1 MLAQIQSIIWFVTS
15 TSQPFMGP
23 DHPEQNQ
30 RQAKDSKK
38 KNHTRN
44 YTKLK

>member
-1 MLAQIQSIIWFVTS
+1 MLAQIQSIIWFVS
-15 TSQPFMGP
+15 SSSQPLSGP

-30 RQAKDSKK
+30 RQAKDSNK